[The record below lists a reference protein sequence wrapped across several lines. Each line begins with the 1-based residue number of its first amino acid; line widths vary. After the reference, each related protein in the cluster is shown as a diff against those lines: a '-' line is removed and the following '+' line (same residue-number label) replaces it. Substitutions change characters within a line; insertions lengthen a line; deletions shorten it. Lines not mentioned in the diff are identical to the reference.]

1 MEDPTAHPPTEP
13 TPAGA
18 SPRRASGR
26 PSRARR
32 RAGGD
37 DLPRVRLTRGR
48 VLAALAF
55 VASALAFLYFV
66 LPKLLGLNET
76 WNRIE
81 HGNAWWLALGAVLEV
96 CSFLGYI
103 ALFRGVFVRGDGVQR
118 PAAPGGGDSLDL
130 SAAPDGGASAR
141 IGWRESYQITMAS
154 LAATRLIAAAGAGG
168 IALTAWALRRSGMGR
183 RTVASRMIAFL
194 ALLYGVYMVTMV
206 LDGVGLYI
214 GLIPGPAPFA
224 ITIVPAIFGA
234 VVISLFLGISTLSV
248 DISRMLGPVTAGRRR
263 LARLASRLSAASA
276 TAATGVRSAI
286 ELLRDRNPNV
296 LGAVAWWG
304 FDIAVL
310 WACFHAFGG
319 SPPKGVIVMSYFV
332 GMLGNVLPLPGGI
345 GGVDGG
351 MIGAFTAFGV
361 NVELSVV
368 AVLAYR
374 AFAFWLPTLPGAV
387 AYLQLRR
394 TVHRWSEEPPG
405 VLRGA
410 PDGLGSTS

>member
-1 MEDPTAHPPTEP
+1 MP
-13 TPAGA
+13 GL
-18 SPRRASGR
+18 RRASPTGATRDDGHPR
-26 PSRARR
+26 P
-32 RAGGD
+32 GGD
-37 DLPRVRLTRGR
+37 ELPRIRLTRGR
-48 VLAALAF
+48 ALAALVF

-76 WNRIE
+76 WNRIQ

-103 ALFRGVFVRGDGVQR
+103 ALFRGVFV
-118 PAAPGGGDSLDL
+118 GGES
-130 SAAPDGGASAR
+130 R
-141 IGWRESYQITMAS
+141 VGWSESYQITMAS
-154 LAATRLIAAAGAGG
+154 LAATRLFAAAGAGG

-183 RTVASRMIAFL
+183 RTVACRLIAFM
-194 ALLYGVYMVTMV
+194 ALLYGVYMVTLV
-206 LDGVGLYI
+206 IAGVGLYL
-214 GLIPGPAPFA
+214 GVIPGQAPFA

-234 VVISLFLGISTLSV
+234 VVIVLFLGISMLPV
-248 DISRMLGPVTAGRRR
+248 DFARLVGSRTAGRRR
-263 LARLASRLSAASA
+263 TSRLVLRLADASA
-276 TAATGVRSAI
+276 TAGRGVRTAI
-286 ELLRDRNPNV
+286 DLLRARRPSL
-296 LGAVAWWG
+296 LGAIAWWG

-310 WACFHAFGG
+310 WACFHAFGA

-332 GMLGNVLPLPGGI
+332 GMLGNTLPLPGGI

-361 NVELSVV
+361 DVELSIV

-394 TVHRWSEEPPG
+394 TVHRWGAEPPG
-405 VLRGA
+405 VFRGA
-410 PDGLGSTS
+410 SEATS